1 MAKRLEDLQP
11 GTPVWSG
18 EQRIGEVRDV
28 YAEGESR
35 LPEYLAVFLDSRKV
49 EILIPTRDVA
59 ALQDRGVMLVSSDQS
74 QYDAVVNF
82 ARSEMPF
89 LRKLNP

>member
-18 EQRIGEVRDV
+18 EQRIGEVHDV
-28 YAEGESR
+28 YAEGDSR
-35 LPEYLAVFLDSRKV
+35 LPEYLSVHLAKRPA

-59 ALQDRGVMLVSSDQS
+59 TLADRGVVLVSSDPS
-74 QYDAVVNF
+74 QYDAVVTF
-82 ARSEMPF
+82 VRDEMPF

>member
-11 GTPVWSG
+11 GTPVWTG
-18 EQRIGEVRDV
+18 EQRLGEVRDV
-28 YAEGESR
+28 YAEGDSR
-35 LPEYLAVFLDSRKV
+35 LPEYLAVQLDSRKA

-59 ALQDRGVMLVSSDQS
+59 TLQDRGVVLVHSDPS
-74 QYDAVVNF
+74 QYDAVVTF
-82 ARSEMPF
+82 VRHEMPF